1 MKTQPYLRI
10 GIALLWC
17 LQTENA
23 WTQDYASFDNLEQ
36 ATQNLCIRSIDQTE
50 DGMLWLGTENGLFS
64 YDGYHLIQRTESFQN
79 SYNSLLIDGDSIL
92 IGSNSGISSFKR
104 NKLELKPLTYAINE
118 PINDIARI
126 RGTLW
131 VATETGLYING
142 KKMPANIDG
151 ITSLAYDEAYVYIG
165 TRNAVFRYSHTK
177 KQFEKIVKNSTYVTS
192 LLTMPQDSTLWI
204 GTASH
209 LIAWNQ
215 ATDKITH
222 HIPMP
227 VVKALQ
233 SDPTGNL
240 LIGTD
245 NGLYLLD
252 SMLQISHITHDARR
266 TNSLAGNAVWSFFR
280 DQDQNLWIGTN
291 SGLSL
296 AHNNPILKIHDLPS
310 LTGEGRGNQFF
321 CVYTDQKKRLWMGG
335 SDGILCIERFGSK
348 RQEYRWYQMND
359 AHFPLPHNRLRC
371 IIEDSKGNILIG
383 GDMGLMIHN
392 EKTRQFEPIYIQED
406 PNNWVYNI
414 REIND
419 NQLQIATYTATYTI
433 EPHFETHTATVI
445 GTQLKETQAAENN
458 NGKRLLKQYGLTDS
472 FLSAYSE
479 PGTGLVL
486 LGGTD
491 RFALLDTR
499 QWKVR
504 NALHPWQIT
513 DIRIHP
519 NRYVNH
525 NDIKLGKIVFE
536 PQDAWI
542 EILLSDFSYSGISS
556 TGQRYQLNGA
566 TEMPIPSTTQSIR
579 LSNIRSGTHTL
590 TLLSE
595 NTKQNR
601 PCLKLVI
608 KAPWYKST
616 LAKLAYLLTCL
627 ALSLGIY
634 RYLQQKKKLKQ
645 ERASHR
651 TLLHEKECLSN
662 QLRIRMQA
670 QSDEENILSDDEKF
684 VLRIT
689 KLIEARISDPNL
701 NVQMLSKLSG
711 VTEKQL
717 YRKIKATTGM
727 STVTYI
733 RDLRLKKAAL
743 LLSKGR
749 FSVAEV
755 MYRVGFSN
763 SGYFTRCFSEAYNI
777 PPSEYPAAHPKGE

>member
-1 MKTQPYLRI
+1 MKTQQYIRI
-10 GIALLWC
+10 GITLLC
-17 LQTENA
+17 YLQTVNT

-50 DGMLWLGTENGLFS
+50 DGMLWLGTENGLYS

-79 SYNSLLIDGDSIL
+79 SYNCLLTDGDSIL
-92 IGSNSGISSFKR
+92 IGSNSGISTFKR
-104 NKLELKPLTYAINE
+104 NKLELIPLTYAINE
-118 PINDIARI
+118 PINDLAHI
-126 RGTLW
+126 RGSIW
-131 VATETGLYING
+131 VAAASGLYING

-165 TRNAVFRYSHTK
+165 TKNAVFRYSQTK

-192 LLTMPQDSTLWI
+192 LLTIPQDSTLWI

-215 ATDKITH
+215 AVEKITH
-222 HIPMP
+222 RIPMP

-233 SDPTGNL
+233 SDLAGNL

-252 SMLQISHITHDARR
+252 SMQQIRHITHDARR
-266 TNSLAGNAVWSFFR
+266 KNALAGNSVWSFFR
-280 DQDQNLWIGTN
+280 DKDQNLWIGTN

-296 AHNNPILKIHDLPS
+296 VHNNPILEIHDLPS
-310 LTGEGRGNQFF
+310 LTGEGCGNQFF
-321 CVYTDQKKRLWMGG
+321 CVYIDHKKRLWMGG
-335 SDGILCIERFGSK
+335 SDGILCIERYGSK
-348 RQEYRWYQMND
+348 QQEFRWYRMND
-359 AHFPLPHNRLRC
+359 AHCPLPHNRLRS
-371 IIEDSKGNILIG
+371 IFEDSKGNMLIG
-383 GDMGLMIHN
+383 GDMGLMIYN
-392 EKTRQFEPIYIQED
+392 EKTRQFESIYLQED

-419 NQLQIATYTATYTI
+419 NQLQITTYTATYTI
-433 EPHFETHTATVI
+433 EPDFKKHTATVI
-445 GTQLKETQAAENN
+445 STQQKETQAAENN
-458 NGKRLLKQYGLTDS
+458 RGKKILKQYGLTDS
-472 FLSAYSE
+472 FLSAYPE

-486 LGGTD
+486 LGGAD
-491 RFALLDTR
+491 RFALLDTK
-499 QWKVR
+499 QWKQQ
-504 NALHPWQIT
+504 NTLHPWQIT
-513 DIRIHP
+513 DVRIHP

-525 NDIKLGKIVFE
+525 EDIWLGKIVFG
-536 PQDAWI
+536 PKDTWI
-542 EILLSDFSYSGISS
+542 EILLSDFNYSGVSS
-556 TGQRYQLNGA
+556 TGQRYQLNGV
-566 TEMPIPSTTQSIR
+566 TGVSIPSTTQSIR
-579 LSNIRSGTHTL
+579 LSNIRSGTNTL

-595 NTKQNR
+595 NATQNR
-601 PCLKLVI
+601 HSLKLVV

-616 LAKLAYLLTCL
+616 LAKIAYLLTIL
-627 ALSLGIY
+627 AITLGIY

-651 TLLHEKECLSN
+651 TLLHEKEFLSN
-662 QLRIRMQA
+662 QLKIRIQA

-684 VLRIT
+684 VLKMTI
-689 KLIEARISDPNL
+689 LIEEHLSNPNL

-711 VTEKQL
+711 VSEKQL
-717 YRKIKATTGM
+717 YRKIKANTGM
-727 STVTYI
+727 STVSYI
-733 RDLRLKKAAL
+733 RDLRLKKAAV
-743 LLSKGR
+743 LLSNGR

-763 SGYFTRCFSEAYNI
+763 PGYFTRCFSEAYNI